1 MSTEIWV
8 AIITGIFSFLC
19 AILTLTGVIITT
31 NKSNKKQNEKVDE
44 YKNLTV
50 YRIEQLEKK
59 QDIHNGVI
67 ERVYI
72 GEGKINELQ
81 HEVKDLKE
89 EIRIIKKGD

>member
-8 AIITGIFSFLC
+8 ALITSG
-19 AILTLTGVIITT
+19 LTLIGVIITVVYG
-31 NKSNKKQNEKVDE
+31 NKKQNDKVNE
-44 YKNLTV
+44 YQELTV